1 MSMLASYVRRTGP
14 LAAIVDRKYRER
26 VAAGI
31 IKPQFNESSRV
42 EHFPVL
48 KETEDDWTR
57 DHAQN
62 MIPDDLLSASYAKE
76 TRVSLREIIDAV
88 CDEFE
93 LPMSDILSSRRTKD
107 IIIPRQIVMYL
118 AKQLTPMSFP
128 AIGRLIGGR
137 DHSTVMHGC
146 AAIERKMEDQEVAYR
161 IDRVKRR
168 LPLGCHGPSSCYWGC

>member
-1 MSMLASYVRRTGP
+1 MSLLASYVRHTGP
-14 LAAIVDRKYRER
+14 LAAIVERKYRER
-26 VAAGI
+26 VSAGI
-31 IKPQFNESSRV
+31 IKPQFNESPRV

-48 KETEDDWTR
+48 KDTEDTWTR
-57 DHAQN
+57 EPAPN
-62 MIPDDLLSASYAKE
+62 MIPDELLAASPAKE

-107 IIIPRQIVMYL
+107 LIIPRQIVMYL
-118 AKQLTPMSFP
+118 SKQLTLMSFP
-128 AIGRLIGGR
+128 DIGRRIGGR

-146 AAIERKMEDQEVAYR
+146 AAIKRKMEDEEIAYR

-168 LPLGCHGPSSCYWGC
+168 LPLGCHGPSSCYWGA